1 MVIFIIY
8 YRIVSIQNKYLE
20 KGGGSL
26 VNEIMMIDMLLQKY
40 FKGWFYVNIP
50 FTIL

>member
-26 VNEIMMIDMLLQKY
+26 VNEIMMIDSVASKI
-40 FKGWFYVNIP
+40 F
-50 FTIL
+50 